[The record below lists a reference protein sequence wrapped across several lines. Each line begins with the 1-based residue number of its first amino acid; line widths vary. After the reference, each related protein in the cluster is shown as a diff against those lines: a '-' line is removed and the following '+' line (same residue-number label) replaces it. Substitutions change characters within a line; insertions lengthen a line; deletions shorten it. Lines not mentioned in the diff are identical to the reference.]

1 LIWEEIILQ
10 KPNENRE
17 KNMEIHEL
25 KQKNRTNQAVLSEI
39 LREIDTIKNNHLAH
53 MDERIDGL
61 SAELKE
67 TRSDLNARFDKF
79 DERLWVLMGLV
90 TTSLLGIVISMMFG

>member
-1 LIWEEIILQ
+1 
-10 KPNENRE
+10 
-17 KNMEIHEL
+17 MEIHEL

>member
-1 LIWEEIILQ
+1 
-10 KPNENRE
+10 
-17 KNMEIHEL
+17 MSIHEIP
-25 KQKNRTNQAVLSEI
+25 QKNRTNQAVLSEI
-39 LREIDTIKNNHLAH
+39 LREIDTIKNNHLFH
-53 MDERIDGL
+53 MDQRIDDLG
-61 SAELKE
+61 EQLKE